1 MTKSGDNW
9 KELFEKYK
17 IAERV
22 AKFGHYDITATQ
34 FKENNLEARLHTK
47 IDHSHQLPPIMKATG
62 TSILT
67 LTNSSWRIGPFEIFQ
82 DLPVWTK
89 PDDSVKTKSLPDWL
103 ESLSRNGITGE
114 GALINAASAAGI
126 LADFAGE
133 DLTQT
138 ITGKSR
144 SGMFD
149 FTARNSRGGATEIN
163 VKGAQI
169 EVDAGFEGKSSIV
182 LFEAKRHLSLDFNV
196 RQLLYPY
203 LTFSGRTNKPVRPVF
218 ITLANDV
225 FDLAEFKFEDPR
237 DLSSIQLVASA
248 RYMLTDATVS
258 EQEIVQIA
266 LAIDANPNS
275 TAQNTA
281 PFPQADDF
289 ERIIDMTEFVAAEP
303 RSIDD
308 ITSLYEFSSRQSD
321 YYFSAARYLGLGV
334 VVKGNDGLNYRQA
347 TALGSSIANMPYSEK
362 RLALAQLV
370 LQIPAL
376 REIYLAYFENHQ
388 LMAKSHAEKIV
399 EKWTRLGGFSGSTVG
414 RRTQTI
420 LAWVRW
426 LIGFGRN

>member
-9 KELFEKYK
+9 KKLFEKYR
-17 IAERV
+17 ISEHV
-22 AKFGHYDITATQ
+22 AKFGYYDITAAQ

-67 LTNSSWRIGPFEIFQ
+67 LTNSSWRIGPFHIFQ

-89 PDDSVKTKSLPDWL
+89 PDHNVQTKSLPDWL

-126 LADFAGE
+126 LKDFAGE
-133 DLTQT
+133 DLLQT
-138 ITGKSR
+138 ITGKAR
-144 SGMFD
+144 SAMFD
-149 FTARNSRGGATEIN
+149 FTVRNMRGDVTAIN

-169 EVDAGFEGKSSIV
+169 EVDAGFEGRNS
-182 LFEAKRHLSLDFNV
+182 LLLLEAKRHLSLDFNV
-196 RQLLYPY
+196 RQLMYPY
-203 LTFSGRTNKPVRPVF
+203 LTFAGRVKKVVRPVF

-225 FDLAEFKFEDPR
+225 FDLSEFKFDDPK
-237 DLSSIQLVASA
+237 DFSSIQLVASA
-248 RYMLTDATVS
+248 RYMLTDVSVS

-266 LAIDANPNS
+266 LAIDAIPFA
-275 TAQNTA
+275 TVPKLA
-281 PFPQADDF
+281 PFPQADDL
-289 ERIIDMTEFVAAEP
+289 ERIIDITEFVATEP

-308 ITSLYEFSSRQSD
+308 ITALYEFSARQSD
-321 YYFSAARYLGLGV
+321 YYFSAARYLGLGT
-334 VVKGNDGLNYRQA
+334 VVKGNDSLNYRQV
-347 TALGSSIANMPYSEK
+347 TALGASIAKMPYSEK
-362 RLALAQLV
+362 RIALAKLI

-376 REIYLAYFENHQ
+376 REVYLAYFKNYQ
-388 LMAKSHAEKIV
+388 LMAKSDAERIV
-399 EKWTRLGGFSGSTVG
+399 EKWGRLEGFSGSTVG